1 MIKNKENKFI
11 SAIVYVHNNEN
22 EIGQFLENIYKE
34 LNSNFLEYEI
44 ICVNDGSI
52 DDSVLEIQKVS
63 KKFKNTVVSILNIGL
78 ERDKYNKELS
88 MKAGIDLSIGD
99 YIYEFDN
106 INLDCNLDV
115 IVDAYKKIIDGYD
128 IVNVRSSKKEKIS
141 SRLFYSIFNKYSNN
155 IYKLNTESFRIVSR
169 RAINKVETINKSFLY
184 RKIAYIT
191 SGLPIGTIIY
201 NPVRKIKTINGNKKY
216 ERSLAIDSI
225 LLFTNLSYKV
235 SILIT
240 MIMIL
245 SATITGGYTLLI
257 FVRTNSVNDTT
268 AIISLASFAFFFVFL
283 ILTIIIKLLK
293 IIIDLLFK
301 KQDCIIESIRKIT
314 T

>member
-169 RAINKVETINKSFLY
+169 RAINRVETINKFLC

-191 SGLPIGTIIY
+191 SGLQIGTIIY

-257 FVRTNSVNDTT
+257 FVRTNSVNDIT